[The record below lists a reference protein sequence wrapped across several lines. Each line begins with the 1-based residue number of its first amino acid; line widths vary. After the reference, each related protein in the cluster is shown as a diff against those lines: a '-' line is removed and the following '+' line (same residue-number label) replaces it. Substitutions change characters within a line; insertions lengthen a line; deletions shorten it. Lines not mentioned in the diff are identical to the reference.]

1 MWGWPHT
8 AVHRCGGPTSPPLSP
23 SRRTGYACA
32 VQHAGSTP
40 KHTASGPHTPVRT
53 LEGDPH
59 RGESVYGNDYWFRV
73 GQGGQ
78 MGFVHKEFIV
88 PDGYVEHC

>member
-1 MWGWPHT
+1 MGVALQFSGLARPGT
-8 AVHRCGGPTSPPLSP
+8 KPRPVPARIGP
-23 SRRTGYACA
+23 
-32 VQHAGSTP
+32 
-40 KHTASGPHTPVRT
+40 KWET
-53 LEGDPH
+53 LQPGQKISIVCFTE
-59 RGESVYGNDYWFRV
+59 GESVYGNDYWFRV